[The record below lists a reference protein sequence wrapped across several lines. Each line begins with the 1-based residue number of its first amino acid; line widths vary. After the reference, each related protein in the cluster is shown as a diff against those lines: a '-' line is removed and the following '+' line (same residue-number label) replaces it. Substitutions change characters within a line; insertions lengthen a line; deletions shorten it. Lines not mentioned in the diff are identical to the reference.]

1 MGPKGAR
8 KKIMLFLKKYLI
20 TYTSSNPGMNVKKA
34 TAGMFIPWHLKTY
47 IKQLGKTV
55 PKAFIAFYTADRE
68 H

>member
-8 KKIMLFLKKYLI
+8 KKIMLFLKKYL

-34 TAGMFIPWHLKTY
+34 TAEMFIPWHLKTY

-55 PKAFIAFYTADRE
+55 PKAFIAFHTADRE